1 MCKPLFRASWMTT
14 TVCYMDRCPRKAPLS
29 SKLLTTRSR
38 FVQPQRNHLH
48 AVVAPHALSSAG
60 QGTGG
65 PGARPAAEGDSRA
78 RPQQRAPLQ
87 EPAAPLPPELRRHL
101 RSSRGRHRRAGL
113 PVPALPFLQP
123 PAPPP
128 PPSAHRILPL
138 EGMPCKAPHSNVLDD
153 SAARYRLHPALM
165 QGRALES
172 SAPLS
177 KSRLVAR
184 PQCPAPP

>member
-1 MCKPLFRASWMTT
+1 MTT
-14 TVCYMDRCPRKAPLS
+14 TECSKDGCPRKAPLS

-113 PVPALPFLQP
+113 RSLCPLR
-123 PAPPP
+123 PPP
-128 PPSAHRILPL
+128 PTEPSAMQCR
-138 EGMPCKAPHSNVLDD
+138 ARLD
-153 SAARYRLHPALM
+153 
-165 QGRALES
+165 
-172 SAPLS
+172 APLRFP
-177 KSRLVAR
+177 SRGDRPPRPDRLSAR
-184 PQCPAPP
+184 PRSPHVSAVVSLRRASS